1 MGVQVKTFRGRYA
14 AKVAKN
20 HVKSKLQQSGVI
32 PSKTSSL
39 PRPVIKLP
47 SEPRKKALEPLPE
60 KSPFGKVCIV
70 GAGAAGIFM
79 AWMLTYLGIEYDLL
93 ESSDHTGGRVKT
105 HEFPDDEECKHNYYD
120 VGAMRIP
127 LIDSNLP

>member
-20 HVKSKLQQSGVI
+20 YVI
-32 PSKTSSL
+32 SQLPRDILPPGASAL
-39 PRPVIKLP
+39 PRPAIKLP
-47 SEPRKKALEPLPE
+47 SESKKKAVEPLPE

-70 GAGAAGIFM
+70 GAGTYM

-93 ESSDHTGGRVKT
+93 EASDHTGGRVST

-127 LIDSNLP
+127 LIDSNFP